1 MIATTTSI
9 LKEIEKRHPE
19 SDFLFPA
26 DTAEG
31 HLLSAES
38 GKQLRV
44 FRERELFDKFTPRL
58 YAVLF
63 KTLAGDMGISTEMRD
78 RLQSHKR
85 PGVSAKHYDRY
96 DYLKDK
102 REIIEE
108 WEQRLL
114 SLQ

>member
-1 MIATTTSI
+1 
-9 LKEIEKRHPE
+9 
-19 SDFLFPA
+19 
-26 DTAEG
+26 
-31 HLLSAES
+31 
-38 GKQLRV
+38 
-44 FRERELFDKFTPRL
+44 
-58 YAVLF
+58 
-63 KTLAGDMGISTEMRD
+63 MGISTEMRD

-85 PGVSAKHYDRY
+85 PGVSAKQYDRY